1 MQRFQ
6 WFQVI
11 KTDKSDSVGLA
22 RHKAARRDCQR
33 GFTLIELMI
42 ALAILAILIRV
53 AAPSM
58 RDMLVNSR
66 LQGASSD
73 LVADLSLA
81 RGTAAAKG
89 QRVTICQYSIVTS
102 PSEIKCTAGSTWQD
116 GWIVFVDADSN
127 GTYNGPESSTPGSD
141 VMIKVHQATNSN
153 VTVAPYNTTGTPPA
167 LNAADT
173 TITSVRYRPSGT
185 TTSTAAIGFRVCQN
199 GFVFRDVVISSLG
212 RISSSVST
220 TRATSQTTTSCS

>member
-11 KTDKSDSVGLA
+11 KTDKSDSGGLA

-58 RDMLVNSR
+58 QDMIVNSR

-89 QRVTICQYSIVTS
+89 DR
-102 PSEIKCTAGSTWQD
+102 K
-116 GWIVFVDADSN
+116 
-127 GTYNGPESSTPGSD
+127 
-141 VMIKVHQATNSN
+141 
-153 VTVAPYNTTGTPPA
+153 
-167 LNAADT
+167 
-173 TITSVRYRPSGT
+173 SV
-185 TTSTAAIGFRVCQN
+185 V
-199 GFVFRDVVISSLG
+199 
-212 RISSSVST
+212 
-220 TRATSQTTTSCS
+220 